1 MKIIDK
7 TKKGVITFDKLNRG
21 DVFKTLGSDHI
32 YMKTTCDNICDNAI
46 CLIDGVLCDC
56 GYHLQVIPL
65 QCELII
71 TG

>member
-7 TKKGVITFDKLNRG
+7 TKKDVITFDKLNRG
-21 DVFKTLGSDHI
+21 EVFKTLESDHI
-32 YMKTTCDNICDNAI
+32 YMKTTCSCDCDNAV
-46 CLIDGVLCDC
+46 CLIDGDLCDC
-56 GYHLQVIPL
+56 GDNLKVIPL